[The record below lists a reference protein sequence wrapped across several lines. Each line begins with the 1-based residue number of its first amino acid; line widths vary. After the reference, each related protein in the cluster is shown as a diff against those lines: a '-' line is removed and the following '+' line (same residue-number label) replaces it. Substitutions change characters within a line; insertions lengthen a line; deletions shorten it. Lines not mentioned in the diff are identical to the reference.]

1 MTSPTPVRRPAPTP
15 PAPARSPLV
24 LLTGVVLSI
33 LAGSCLAVQSRF
45 NGTLGRTMGDP
56 YLAALVSFGIGC
68 AVLLV
73 GSVLLPAGRRGAARL
88 PGVLRTRRIRWWYF
102 LAGVFG
108 AYLVI
113 AQTLTTALLGVS
125 VFILGL
131 VVGQSLG
138 GMLVDRWGIGP
149 GGMQPLSRYRVL
161 GTVLILAAVAVAM
174 VPRFSAGSLH
184 MSTPALVGA
193 VALPVLA
200 GVLNTVQTAWNAH
213 IAAATGTPIT
223 STLTNFAAGTVALV
237 IVAGVA
243 RWLTRPGPVQW
254 PHDWWLYTGAIL
266 GIVFVAAGAV
276 LARHVGV
283 LQTSLGLVTGMLL
296 GALVLDVAVP
306 TAATVVT
313 PVTVAGTLATL
324 VGLVVVTL
332 PWGSRRRS

>member
-1 MTSPTPVRRPAPTP
+1 M
-15 PAPARSPLV
+15 
-24 LLTGVVLSI
+24 LSI

-45 NGTLGRTMGDP
+45 NGALGHAMGDP

-174 VPRFSAGSLH
+174 VPRFSAGPLH

-213 IAAATGTPIT
+213 IAAATGTPLT

-237 IVAGVA
+237 VVAGVA

-254 PHDWWLYTGAIL
+254 PHEWWLYTGGIL

-332 PWGSRRRS
+332 PWGSRPRS